1 MTRIEELEA
10 IVATY
15 ALNSHPFYQDWRAG
29 ILPMNKLVD
38 YSGEYG
44 LFVSTIAS
52 GWDTI
57 GEPVYANEERE
68 HEVMWD
74 DFRGALG
81 FETLSLRVQTD
92 TLVTAARNLFSKK
105 AESVGAL
112 FAFES
117 QQPHT
122 AQSKL
127 DGINEHYPLSE
138 EGKRYFVVH
147 ASDFAEVEDLKTHI
161 ANLSDEEFARCKT
174 ACGILSAAMWGALDG
189 IYYV

>member
-1 MTRIEELEA
+1 MTRIEELQS
-10 IVATY
+10 IVAQY
-15 ALNSHPFYQDWRAG
+15 DLNSHPFYQDWRAG
-29 ILPMNKLVD
+29 KLPMAKLVD

-44 LFVSTIAS
+44 LFVSTIAA

-105 AESVGAL
+105 SEAVGAL

-117 QQPHT
+117 QQPYT

-127 DGINEHYPLSE
+127 DGLNEHYPLSE

-147 ASDFAEVEDLKTHI
+147 ASDFAEVEDLKKYI
-161 ANLSDEEFARCKT
+161 ANLTDEEFARTKT

>member
-1 MTRIEELEA
+1 MSRVAELEA
-10 IVATY
+10 II
-15 ALNSHPFYQDWRAG
+15 ALYDLNTHPFYQEWRAG
-29 ILPMNKLVD
+29 TLPLTKLVD

-44 LFVSTIAS
+44 LFISTIAA

-68 HEVMWD
+68 HEVLWD

-105 AESVGAL
+105 VEAVGAL
-112 FAFES
+112 FAFEA
-117 QQPHT
+117 QQPNT

-147 ASDFAEVEDLKTHI
+147 ASDYAEVEDLKSHI
-161 ANLSDEEFARCKT
+161 AAMSDEEFARTKT

>member
-10 IVATY
+10 IVGRY
-15 ALNSHPFYQDWRAG
+15 DLNKHPLYMEWRAG
-29 ILPMNKLVD
+29 SLPKTKLVD

-44 LFVSTIAS
+44 LFVSTIAA

-68 HEVMWD
+68 HEILWD

-92 TLVTAARNLFSKK
+92 TLVTAARNMFSKK
-105 AESVGAL
+105 AEAVGAL

-117 QQPHT
+117 QQPFT

-127 DGINEHYPLSE
+127 DGLNEHYPLSE

-147 ASDFAEVEDLKTHI
+147 ASDFAEVEDLKRHI
-161 ANLSDEEFARCKT
+161 ASLTEEEFQRCKT

-189 IYYV
+189 IYYI